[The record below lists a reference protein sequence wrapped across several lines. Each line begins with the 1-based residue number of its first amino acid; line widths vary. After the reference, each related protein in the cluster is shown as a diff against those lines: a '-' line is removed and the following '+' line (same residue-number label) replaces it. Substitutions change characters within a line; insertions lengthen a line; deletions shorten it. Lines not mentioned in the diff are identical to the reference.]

1 MFDDL
6 DAQLASAIGGAFGE
20 AAVLRPRVSVQY
32 VERTA
37 HPTVN
42 PITVWG
48 VFSAGPG
55 ETQMKGQARG
65 AELVGTTRLASMTAE
80 FWIAKAQVNEL
91 PMLPA
96 KGDALAL
103 TSRAGSPVYSISMV
117 QPSDMG
123 DLNLILVREDQPLPP
138 PPEEP

>member
-6 DAQLASAIGGAFGE
+6 EDDLSAAIDATFGE

-55 ETQMKGQARG
+55 DTMMKGQARG

-80 FWIAKAQVNEL
+80 FWIARAQVAEL

-103 TSRAGSPVYSISMV
+103 TSRAGSPVYSISQV
-117 QPSDMG
+117 QPTDMG
-123 DLNLILVREDQPLPP
+123 DINLILVREDQPPP
-138 PPEEP
+138 PAPQED